1 MSRFKRSD
9 IKDSVQTVLASRN
22 EPGMTGWIPRT
33 DQPSPESRDSVEVDL
48 LALRSLLEKHG
59 DALSGDIEKDAA
71 LVTAARRRGHVVD
84 LVVGRERAPYNGEA
98 GFLSWIEHN
107 GSVILTLAPVRELY
121 EEVARW

>member
-1 MSRFKRSD
+1 MSRIKRSD

-33 DQPSPESRDSVEVDL
+33 DQPSPESRDSVEADL

-71 LVTAARRRGHVVD
+71 LVTAARRRGHAVD

>member
-1 MSRFKRSD
+1 MSRIKRSD
-9 IKDSVQTVLASRN
+9 IKDSIQIVLTSRD

-33 DQPSPESRDSVEVDL
+33 DQPSKENRDSVEAALLAMRDL
-48 LALRSLLEKHG
+48 LKKYG

-71 LVTAARRRGHVVD
+71 LVTAARRRGHAVD
-84 LVVGRERAPYNGEA
+84 LVVGRERVPYNGEA

-107 GSVILTLAPVRELY
+107 GSVILTLAPVRKLY

>member
-1 MSRFKRSD
+1 MSRIKRSD

-33 DQPSPESRDSVEVDL
+33 DQPSPESRDSVEADL

-107 GSVILTLAPVRELY
+107 GSVTLTLAPVRELY

>member
-1 MSRFKRSD
+1 MSRIKRSD

-33 DQPSPESRDSVEVDL
+33 DQPSTENRDSVEADL

-59 DALSGDIEKDAA
+59 DALYGDIEKDAA

-84 LVVGRERAPYNGEA
+84 LVVGRERAPYKGEA

-107 GSVILTLAPVRELY
+107 GSVVLTLAPVRELY

>member
-1 MSRFKRSD
+1 MSRIKRSD

-33 DQPSPESRDSVEVDL
+33 DQPSTESRDSVEADL

-84 LVVGRERAPYNGEA
+84 LVVGRERVPYNGEA

-107 GSVILTLAPVRELY
+107 GSVILTLAPVRKLY

>member
-1 MSRFKRSD
+1 MSRIKRSD
-9 IKDSVQTVLASRN
+9 IKDSIQIVLASRD

-33 DQPSPESRDSVEVDL
+33 DQPSPESRDSVEADL

>member
-1 MSRFKRSD
+1 MSRIKRSD

-33 DQPSPESRDSVEVDL
+33 DQPSTESRDSVEADL
-48 LALRSLLEKHG
+48 LALRSLMEKHG

-71 LVTAARRRGHVVD
+71 LVIAARRRGHVVD

>member
-1 MSRFKRSD
+1 MSRIKRSD
-9 IKDSVQTVLASRN
+9 IKDSIQIVLTSRD

-33 DQPSPESRDSVEVDL
+33 DQPSTENRDSVEADL
-48 LALRSLLEKHG
+48 LALRDLLKKYG

-71 LVTAARRRGHVVD
+71 LVTAARRRGHAVD
-84 LVVGRERAPYNGEA
+84 LVVGRERVPYNGEA

-107 GSVILTLAPVRELY
+107 GSGILTLAPVRKLY

>member
-1 MSRFKRSD
+1 MSRIKRSD

-33 DQPSPESRDSVEVDL
+33 DQPSTENRDSVEADL

-59 DALSGDIEKDAA
+59 DALPGDIEKDAA

-84 LVVGRERAPYNGEA
+84 LVVGRERAPYNGVA

-107 GSVILTLAPVRELY
+107 GSVVLTLAPVRELY

>member
-1 MSRFKRSD
+1 MSRIKRSD
-9 IKDSVQTVLASRN
+9 IKDSIQIVLTSRD

-33 DQPSPESRDSVEVDL
+33 DQPSTENRDSVEADL
-48 LALRSLLEKHG
+48 LALRDLLKKYG

>member
-1 MSRFKRSD
+1 MNRIKRSD
-9 IKDSVQTVLASRN
+9 IKDSVQTVLTSRN

>member
-1 MSRFKRSD
+1 MSRIKRSD

-33 DQPSPESRDSVEVDL
+33 DQPSPESRDSVEADL

-107 GSVILTLAPVRELY
+107 GSVILILAPVRELY

>member
-1 MSRFKRSD
+1 MSRIKRFD

-33 DQPSPESRDSVEVDL
+33 DQPSPESRDSVEADL

>member
-1 MSRFKRSD
+1 MSRIKRSD

-71 LVTAARRRGHVVD
+71 LVTAARRRGHVVN

>member
-1 MSRFKRSD
+1 MSRIKRSD

-71 LVTAARRRGHVVD
+71 LVIAARRRGHVVD

>member
-1 MSRFKRSD
+1 MSRIKRSD
-9 IKDSVQTVLASRN
+9 IKDSVQTVLASRD

-33 DQPSPESRDSVEVDL
+33 DQPSPESRDSVEADL

-71 LVTAARRRGHVVD
+71 LVIAARRRGHVVD

>member
-1 MSRFKRSD
+1 MNRIKRSD
-9 IKDSVQTVLASRN
+9 IKDSVQTVLTSRN

-33 DQPSPESRDSVEVDL
+33 DQPSPESRDSVEADL
-48 LALRSLLEKHG
+48 LALRGLLEKHG

>member
-1 MSRFKRSD
+1 MSRIKRSD

-107 GSVILTLAPVRELY
+107 GSVVLTLAPVRELY

>member
-1 MSRFKRSD
+1 MSRIKRSD

-33 DQPSPESRDSVEVDL
+33 DQPSPESRDSVEADL

-59 DALSGDIEKDAA
+59 DGLSGDIEKDAA

>member
-1 MSRFKRSD
+1 MSRIKRSD
-9 IKDSVQTVLASRN
+9 IKDSIQIVLTSRD

-33 DQPSPESRDSVEVDL
+33 DQPSTENRDSVEADL
-48 LALRSLLEKHG
+48 LALRALLKKYG

-71 LVTAARRRGHVVD
+71 LVTAARRRGHAVD
-84 LVVGRERAPYNGEA
+84 LVVGRERVPYNGEA

-107 GSVILTLAPVRELY
+107 GSVILTLAPVRKLY

>member
-1 MSRFKRSD
+1 MSRIKRSD

-84 LVVGRERAPYNGEA
+84 LVVGRERAPYNDEA

>member
-1 MSRFKRSD
+1 MSRIKRSY
-9 IKDSVQTVLASRN
+9 IRDSIQTVLSSRD

-33 DQPSPESRDSVEVDL
+33 DQPSTESRDSVEADL
-48 LALRSLLEKHG
+48 LALRSLMEKHG

-71 LVTAARRRGHVVD
+71 LVIAARRRGHVVD

>member
-1 MSRFKRSD
+1 MSRIKRSD
-9 IKDSVQTVLASRN
+9 IKDSIQIVLTSRD

-33 DQPSPESRDSVEVDL
+33 DQPSTENRDSVEADL
-48 LALRSLLEKHG
+48 LALRSLMEKHG

-71 LVTAARRRGHVVD
+71 LVIAARRRGHVVD

>member
-1 MSRFKRSD
+1 MSRIKRSD
-9 IKDSVQTVLASRN
+9 IKDSVQTVLASRT

-33 DQPSPESRDSVEVDL
+33 DQPSPESRDSVEADL

>member
-1 MSRFKRSD
+1 MNRIKRSD
-9 IKDSVQTVLASRN
+9 IKDSIQTVLTSRN

-33 DQPSPESRDSVEVDL
+33 DQPSAESRDSVEADL

-59 DALSGDIEKDAA
+59 NALSGDIEKDAA

>member
-1 MSRFKRSD
+1 MSRIKRSD

-33 DQPSPESRDSVEVDL
+33 DRPSTESRDSVEADL

-71 LVTAARRRGHVVD
+71 LVTAARRRGHAVD